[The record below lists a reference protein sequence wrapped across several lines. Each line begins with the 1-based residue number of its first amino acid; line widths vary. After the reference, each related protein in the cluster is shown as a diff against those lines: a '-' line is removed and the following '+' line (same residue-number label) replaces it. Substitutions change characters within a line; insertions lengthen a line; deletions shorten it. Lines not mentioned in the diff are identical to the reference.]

1 VSTRYLGG
9 FITKSPTAP
18 TTSAAP
24 GIWTLDQALTYIK
37 AGTWP
42 LPPVGFIGLLGTG
55 AFGRSITT
63 ESSGNIYVG
72 GNSNIGSNNGLLAAY
87 NSSGSLQW
95 QKTFGDGASET
106 FYSTAVDSSGNIYA
120 CGYSNASGDVFYAIV
135 KYDSSGTVQWQI
147 NYGSSGSYSL
157 GSGIAVDTSGDVY
170 FTGSSNPSGA
180 SNIYTVKVNS
190 SGTVQWQKRL
200 SRPLLEAEKIATDS
214 SGNVYVCGRA
224 PAAYSGG
231 SNTLFL
237 VKYNSSGVLQ
247 WQNYLAESSNNTRA
261 YGVATDSSGN
271 VYIAGSEGS
280 NTSFLVVKY
289 DTSGTIQW
297 KRKLGAGGS
306 GTQIASAIAVD
317 SSGNVYACGES
328 DNSGTR
334 DIQIVKYNTSGT
346 IQWQRRL
353 GASAATF
360 GQGISVDNNGKIYVT
375 GIYNSTYVFIAKL
388 PEDGSSTGTYV
399 VAGISFTYAASTLT
413 DAVSSTVAAAGSLT
427 DVTPSLSSSA
437 TGIGSATSTL
447 TSSVTPI

>member
-1 VSTRYLGG
+1 MSRRYKGG
-9 FITKSPTAP
+9 VISATAP
-18 TTSAAP
+18 TTSTSSAT
-24 GIWTLDQALTYIK
+24 GVWTLPQQMQAIV
-37 AGTWP
+37 GSGWP

-72 GNSNIGSNNGLLAAY
+72 GNSNIGSNNGLLAKY

-95 QKTFGDGASET
+95 QRVFGDGASET

-135 KYDSSGTVQWQI
+135 KYNSSGTVQWQI
-147 NYGSSGSYSL
+147 NYGSSGFYSL

-170 FTGSSNPSGA
+170 FTGSSDASGA

-200 SRPLLEAEKIATDS
+200 SRTLLEAEKIATDS

-224 PAAYSGG
+224 PSAYSVGAT
-231 SNTLFL
+231 NTLFL

-247 WQNYLAESSNNTRA
+247 WQKYLAANFNNTRA

-271 VYIAGSEGS
+271 VYIAGSELS

-297 KRKLGAGGS
+297 KRKLGAGS

-334 DIQIVKYNTSGT
+334 DIQIVKYDTSGT

-353 GASAATF
+353 GASAATY

-388 PEDGSSTGTYV
+388 PDDGSSTGTYV
-399 VAGISFTYAASTLT
+399 VNGISFTYAASTLT
-413 DAVSSTVAAAGSLT
+413 DAVSPTVAEAGSLT

-437 TGIGSATSTL
+437 TSIGSATSTL
-447 TSSVTPI
+447 TSTVTSI